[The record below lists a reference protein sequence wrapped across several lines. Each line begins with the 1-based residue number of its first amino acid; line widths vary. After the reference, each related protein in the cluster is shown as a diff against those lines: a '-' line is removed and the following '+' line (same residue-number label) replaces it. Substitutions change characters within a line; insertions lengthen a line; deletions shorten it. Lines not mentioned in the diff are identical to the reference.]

1 MKRESYILI
10 IALLALTACSDK
22 PNDEPS
28 DLVSLDLLTPVI
40 VAENE
45 SRQKPVEG
53 TFFPYIGL
61 THYYVEPGNN
71 IHLNWEV
78 TMFVC
83 EKGSFNPHLNG
94 SNNRRTIVR
103 TNYIY
108 SSSTGTWNKSW
119 YWFDGTPQARIGHD
133 IDIYAY
139 YPYIANKTFDPDA
152 VPFTTNQQLDWMW
165 AKPVRI
171 ENVSTENK
179 TVPLKF
185 HHAMTC
191 IEVRLSTLY
200 TSSIDLSQI
209 TLTDAQQKLVSSG
222 TMDIRDGSLTFTPNQ
237 QKITITSYGGSERLP
252 IYNDVNSSYRSFCF
266 IMPEK
271 EFSEGDLKLTFIYD
285 RQYDN
290 GWHQTPGRADFTIPT
305 TFTDS
310 EGNSVSV
317 KKFETGKRYILNLM
331 IDNTDLIVPLSF
343 VKDDWVTNDVNLKI

>member
-10 IALLALTACSDK
+10 LALLALTACSDK
-22 PNDEPS
+22 QNDEPS

-40 VAENE
+40 VAESD
-45 SRQKPVEG
+45 SRARPIEG
-53 TFFPYIGL
+53 TFFPYL
-61 THYYVEPGNN
+61 NTTTYSKLPNTDYYVDHS
-71 IHLNWEV
+71 IS
-78 TMFVC
+78 FYIC
-83 EKGSFNPHLNG
+83 EKRTFIPHING
-94 SNNRRTIVR
+94 SNNRLTYLR
-103 TNYIY
+103 NYY
-108 SSSTGTWNKSW
+108 SYRSDSYSFSW
-119 YWFDGTPQARIGHD
+119 PSGTPQARIGHE

-139 YPYIANKTFDPDA
+139 YPRVNETFDPDS
-152 VPFTTNQQLDWMW
+152 VPFTTQQQYDWMW
-165 AKPVRI
+165 ADPVTI
-171 ENVSTENK
+171 TNVSTENK

-222 TMDIRDGSLTFTPNQ
+222 TMDIRNGSLTYTPNQ

-266 IMPEK
+266 IMPQK
-271 EFSEGDLKLTFIYD
+271 EFSAGDLKLTFFYD
-285 RQYDN
+285 RSSTWPYPSVQS
-290 GWHQTPGRADFTIPT
+290 RADFTIPT

-317 KKFETGKRYILNLM
+317 TKFETGKRYILNLM
-331 IDNTDLIVPLSF
+331 IDNTDLIEPLSF
-343 VKDDWVTNDVNLKI
+343 VTDDWVTNDVNLKI

>member
-10 IALLALTACSDK
+10 LALLALTACSDK

-40 VAENE
+40 VAESD
-45 SRQKPVEG
+45 SRARPIEG
-53 TFFPYIGL
+53 TFFPYL
-61 THYYVEPGNN
+61 NTTTYSKLPNTDYYVDHS
-71 IHLNWEV
+71 IS
-78 TMFVC
+78 FYIC
-83 EKGSFNPHLNG
+83 EKRTFIPHING
-94 SNNRRTIVR
+94 SNNRLTYLR
-103 TNYIY
+103 NYY
-108 SSSTGTWNKSW
+108 SYRSDSYSFSW
-119 YWFDGTPQARIGHD
+119 PSGTPQARIGHD

-139 YPYIANKTFDPDA
+139 YPRVDETFDPDA
-152 VPFTTNQQLDWMW
+152 VPFTTKSQLDWMW
-165 AKPVRI
+165 ADPVTI
-171 ENVSTENK
+171 DNVSTENK
-179 TVPLKF
+179 TVPLNF

-200 TSSIDLSQI
+200 TSSIDLYQI

-222 TMDIRDGSLTFTPNQ
+222 TMDIRNGSLTYTPNQ
-237 QKITITSYGGSERLP
+237 QKITITSSWDGVERIP
-252 IYNDVNSSYRSFCF
+252 VYNDVNSSYRSFCF

-285 RQYDN
+285 MQYDN

-317 KKFETGKRYILNLM
+317 TKFETGKRYILNLM

-343 VKDDWVTNDVNLKI
+343 VTDDWVTNDVNLKI

>member
-1 MKRESYILI
+1 MKREYYILI
-10 IALLALTACSDK
+10 LALLALTACSDK

-61 THYYVEPGNN
+61 TQYYVAPGNTVY
-71 IHLNWEV
+71 LNWEIS
-78 TMFVC
+78 MFVC
-83 EKGSFNPHLNG
+83 EKGSFNPHLTG

-103 TNYIY
+103 TNYLY

-119 YWFDGTPQARIGHD
+119 SWFDGTPQARIGHD

-139 YPYIANKTFDPDA
+139 YPRVDKTFDPDA
-152 VPFTTNQQLDWMW
+152 VPFTTNSQIDWMW
-165 AKPVRI
+165 AKPVTI
-171 ENVSTENK
+171 DNVSTANK
-179 TVPLKF
+179 TVSLKF

-191 IEVRLSTLY
+191 IEVRLSTKY
-200 TSSIDLSQI
+200 TSYIDLYQI
-209 TLTDAQQKLVSSG
+209 TLTDAKKELVSSG
-222 TMDIRDGSLTFTPNQ
+222 TMDIRNGSLTYTPNQ
-237 QKITITSYGGSERLP
+237 KTITITSYGGAERIP
-252 IYNDVNSSYRSFCF
+252 VYNDVNSSYRSFCF

-271 EFSEGDLKLTFIYD
+271 EFSAGDLKLTFRYD
-285 RQYDN
+285 GGTY
-290 GWHQTPGRADFTIPT
+290 GRADFTIPT

-317 KKFETGKRYILNLM
+317 TKFETGKRYILNLM
-331 IDNTDLIVPLSF
+331 IDNTDLIEPLSF
-343 VKDDWVTNDVNLKI
+343 VTDDWVTNDVNLKI

>member
-10 IALLALTACSDK
+10 LALLALTACSDK

-61 THYYVEPGNN
+61 TQYYVAPGNN
-71 IHLNWEV
+71 VYLYWEV
-78 TMFVC
+78 SMFVC
-83 EKGSFNPHLNG
+83 ENGSFNPHLTG

-103 TNYIY
+103 TNYLY

-119 YWFDGTPQARIGHD
+119 SWFDGTPQARIGHD
-133 IDIYAY
+133 IDIYTY
-139 YPYIANKTFDPDA
+139 YPRVDETFDPDA
-152 VPFTTNQQLDWMW
+152 VPFTTKSQLDWMW
-165 AKPVRI
+165 ADPVTI
-171 ENVSTENK
+171 DNVSTENK
-179 TVPLKF
+179 TVPLNF

-200 TSSIDLSQI
+200 TSSIDLYQI
-209 TLTDAQQKLVSSG
+209 TLTDAKKELVSSG
-222 TMDIRDGSLTFTPNQ
+222 TMDIRDGSLTYTPNQ
-237 QKITITSYGGSERLP
+237 KTITITSSGGVERLP
-252 IYNDVNSSYRSFCF
+252 VYNDVNSSYRSFCF

-290 GWHQTPGRADFTIPT
+290 GWHPTPGRADFTIPT
-305 TFTDS
+305 TFTNS

-317 KKFETGKRYILNLM
+317 TKFETGKRYILNLM

-343 VKDDWVTNDVNLKI
+343 VTDDWVTNDVNLKI

>member
-1 MKRESYILI
+1 MKREFYILI
-10 IALLALTACSDK
+10 LALLALTACSDK

-61 THYYVEPGNN
+61 TQYYVAPGNN
-71 IHLNWEV
+71 VYLNWEV
-78 TMFVC
+78 SMFVC
-83 EKGSFNPHLNG
+83 EKGSFNPHLTG

-103 TNYIY
+103 TNYLY

-119 YWFDGTPQARIGHD
+119 SWFDGTPQARIGHD

-191 IEVRLSTLY
+191 IEVRLSTKY
-200 TSSIDLSQI
+200 TSYIDLYQI
-209 TLTDAQQKLVSSG
+209 TLTDAKKELVSSG
-222 TMDIRDGSLTFTPNQ
+222 TMDIRDGSLTYTPNQ
-237 QKITITSYGGSERLP
+237 QKITITSWDGVERLP
-252 IYNDVNSSYRSFCF
+252 VYNDVNSSYRSFCF

-271 EFSEGDLKLTFIYD
+271 EFSAGDLKLTFRYD
-285 RQYDN
+285 GGTY
-290 GWHQTPGRADFTIPT
+290 GRADFTIPT
-305 TFTDS
+305 TFTNS

-317 KKFETGKRYILNLM
+317 TKFETGKRYILNLM
-331 IDNTDLIVPLSF
+331 IDNTNLIVPLSF
-343 VKDDWVTNDVNLKI
+343 VTDDWVTNDVKLKI

>member
-1 MKRESYILI
+1 MKREYYILI
-10 IALLALTACSDK
+10 LALLALTACSYK

-45 SRQKPVEG
+45 SRTKPIEG
-53 TFFPYIGL
+53 TFFPYL
-61 THYYVEPGNN
+61 NTTTYTQLPNTDYYVDHS
-71 IHLNWEV
+71 IS
-78 TMFVC
+78 FYIC
-83 EKGSFNPHLNG
+83 EKRTFIPHING
-94 SNNRRTIVR
+94 SNNRLTYLR
-103 TNYIY
+103 NYY
-108 SSSTGTWNKSW
+108 SYRSDSYSFSW
-119 YWFDGTPQARIGHD
+119 PSGTPQARIGHE

-139 YPYIANKTFDPDA
+139 YPRVDETFDPDA
-152 VPFTTNQQLDWMW
+152 VPFTTNSQIDWMW
-165 AKPVRI
+165 ADPVTI
-171 ENVSTENK
+171 NNVSTENK

-191 IEVRLSTLY
+191 IEVRLSTRY
-200 TSSIDLSQI
+200 TSSIDLYQI
-209 TLTDAQQKLVSSG
+209 KLSDAQSKLVSSG
-222 TMDIRDGSLTFTPNQ
+222 TINITNGSLNYNSSQPS
-237 QKITITSYGGSERLP
+237 ITISGNNYTNRLP
-252 IYNDVNSSYRSFCF
+252 VHRDDNNSYLSYSF

-271 EFSEGDLKLTFIYD
+271 VFSEGDLKLTFIYD

-305 TFTDS
+305 TFTNS
-310 EGNSVSV
+310 EGTSVSV